1 MSEINKDPETS
12 TKLVG
17 FTDEQA
23 KDKQT
28 VRYNLAKGSE
38 RIWARV
44 IDMLIMIA
52 VCAIFFCMIFL
63 INKPDTPEE
72 YQPYRYF
79 IFSFFAFVLNFAY
92 FVVLQRLWKGQT
104 LGMKAFK
111 LATYN
116 QVFNNFTWH
125 IIKKELLLWMI
136 LGFLQLTFGIA
147 LCVVGYTDS
156 PKAAWGIIQNMWK
169 GGNGT
174 EQIFGIVYGCL
185 FAICGIILILV
196 ALDTGVHSR
205 RQSFSD
211 RFSNTCAVKKVDVF
225 SNKENDNKNKKK
237 NAMKRNY
244 ALPGAIL
251 DSPHDT
257 IDSLDEKE
265 EDKE

>member
-1 MSEINKDPETS
+1 MSYKKDSPLPTE
-12 TKLVG
+12 LVG

-23 KDKQT
+23 KDKPT

-44 IDMLIMIA
+44 IDIFIMIA
-52 VCAIFFCMIFL
+52 ACAIFFCMIFL
-63 INKPDTPEE
+63 INRPTSPDE
-72 YQPYRYF
+72 YEPYRYF
-79 IFSFFAFVLNFAY
+79 IFSFLSFILNFAY
-92 FVVLQRLWKGQT
+92 FVILQRLWKGQT

-125 IIKKELLLWMI
+125 IVKKELLIWMI
-136 LGFLQLTFGIA
+136 LGFVQLTFGIA
-147 LCVVGYTDS
+147 VCIVGYIDS
-156 PKAAWGIIQNMWK
+156 SAAAWGIIQHMWK

-174 EQIFGIVYGCL
+174 EEIFGIIYGCL
-185 FAICGIILILV
+185 FALCGIMLIFV
-196 ALDTGVHSR
+196 AIDTGVHSR

-211 RFSNTCAVKKVDVF
+211 RFSNTCVVKKVDVF
-225 SNKENDNKNKKK
+225 SNKENDNTNKKK
-237 NAMKRNY
+237 NAVKRNY
-244 ALPGAIL
+244 ALPGAVL

-265 EDKE
+265 DKE